1 MLRIVGV
8 IAVPVVT
15 IAGTIAALL
24 FVVPMVTGKSIF
36 SDGGSAGAAPVET
49 VIITVPQRGITY
61 SLGERIVNLADPGA
75 FRYLK
80 AEIVIEVVVDGVDP
94 AKLQGEELGLARE
107 ELASELAPLD
117 PEIQDVIT
125 LLLSS
130 KSVADV
136 ATPEGKA
143 ALKAE
148 LLDALAAVVGEDR
161 LLDVYFTQ
169 FVIQ

>member
-1 MLRIVGV
+1 M
-8 IAVPVVT
+8 
-15 IAGTIAALL
+15 
-24 FVVPMVTGKSIF
+24 
-36 SDGGSAGAAPVET
+36 
-49 VIITVPQRGITY
+49 
-61 SLGERIVNLADPGA
+61 
-75 FRYLK
+75 
-80 AEIVIEVVVDGVDP
+80 IEVVVDGVDP